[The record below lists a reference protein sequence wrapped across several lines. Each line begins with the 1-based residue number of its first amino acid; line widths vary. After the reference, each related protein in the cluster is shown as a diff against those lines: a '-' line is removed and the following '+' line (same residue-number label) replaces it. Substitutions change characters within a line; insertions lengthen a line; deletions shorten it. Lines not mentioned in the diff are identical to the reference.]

1 MIDKLLQQVNTLEGK
16 FSELEGR
23 IFVTQRVNTLVAL
36 ENMIG
41 CQEQWY
47 SRCLCLVVKG
57 MTEPNTRDDRDV
69 DKIAATL
76 EKETG
81 VNKDII
87 LYNIIDKLLLSVHQN
102 GLK

>member
-1 MIDKLLQQVNTLEGK
+1 
-16 FSELEGR
+16 
-23 IFVTQRVNTLVAL
+23 
-36 ENMIG
+36 
-41 CQEQWY
+41 
-47 SRCLCLVVKG
+47 

-81 VNKDII
+81 INKDI

-102 GLK
+102 GFK